1 MTTLLDKKRSAIGNA
16 QNSDEATLDQMASRI
31 HALAPVVAQYARE
44 MEQDRQLLVADR
56 GAGERK
62 FIWPLAATLMLI
74 VLVGALAT
82 EFGMPPEQRVAIF
95 AVQSQTYP

>member
-1 MTTLLDKKRSAIGNA
+1 MFEANRRFFIQSFARGAGTLSASAPRRSAVESA
-16 QNSDEATLDQMASRI
+16 
-31 HALAPVVAQYARE
+31 
-44 MEQDRQLLVADR
+44 ADR

-82 EFGMPPEQRVAIF
+82 ELRLPPDQRAAIF
-95 AVQSQTYP
+95 AVQSQAFP